1 VTADS
6 APVPSCRP
14 FARLRRLHALIAIVF
29 GVGGAG
35 MPSPGLAQGA
45 APVCLLPAAP
55 GGSVGPEPW
64 CSELVPVPEFRSARA
79 VLELRAEASPFGIA
93 VTREG
98 YPRQTLVITID
109 GLPDPASLGARAYV
123 AWVTDLALGQ
133 AVRLGVV
140 ANGRNVLGNVNQN
153 QFRILVSAEAGPEPA
168 VRDGRI
174 ILRGTSPSVRLLGH
188 RDVAAAGMPGI
199 GGNEG
204 PHAGHGAADGWPMP
218 PMDSSMAMM
227 PGMAGLRPDVSPFL
241 PGQGLDSAALP
252 LAQPRRLERLE
263 TGDTLRLEA
272 GLVRRKVGARTFVMY
287 AFNQQQ
293 PGPLIHVD
301 EGATIIVDFRNALDQ
316 PTSVHWHGVRLDN
329 RFDGAV
335 GVTQDAVQPGERFLY
350 EIRFPDAGLYWYHP
364 HVREDMQQDLGLYGN
379 MLVASNREDWLAPV
393 HREEVVTLDDFLVT
407 AEGLMPWGEEAPTHA
422 LMGRFGNVF
431 LLNGE
436 PAWSTEAT
444 TGEVV
449 RLWLTNVSST
459 RIFNVSMGDARLKLA
474 GADIGRYEREEYV
487 ESIVLAPAERAI
499 VDVHLERAGRIAITN
514 RVQAVNHMMG
524 TFADQVDTLGF
535 ITVRAGNVTPGP
547 AAAFDSLRT
556 NADVVREFDRVR
568 AALDRP
574 VDHEIELGMDTDR
587 LSGALL
593 STMLLGYAPPVDWND
608 GMPDMNWLMTAND
621 LAWTIREPESGRTNM
636 AIAWQFRVG
645 DLVRLRIRNPAT
657 AFHPMSHPIHIH
669 GQRFV
674 VLSRNGTGNTNF
686 VWKDT
691 AVIGVGETVDI
702 LLELSN
708 PGTWMVHCH
717 IAEHLGAGMMMVMRV
732 TA

>member
-1 VTADS
+1 LPQAASRPNFERLVTADS

-621 LAWTIREPESGRTNM
+621 LAWTIREPESGRTN
-636 AIAWQFRVG
+636 
-645 DLVRLRIRNPAT
+645 PAT
-657 AFHPMSHPIHIH
+657 AFHPLSHPIHIH

>member
-1 VTADS
+1 
-6 APVPSCRP
+6 
-14 FARLRRLHALIAIVF
+14 
-29 GVGGAG
+29 
-35 MPSPGLAQGA
+35 
-45 APVCLLPAAP
+45 
-55 GGSVGPEPW
+55 
-64 CSELVPVPEFRSARA
+64 
-79 VLELRAEASPFGIA
+79 
-93 VTREG
+93 
-98 YPRQTLVITID
+98 
-109 GLPDPASLGARAYV
+109 
-123 AWVTDLALGQ
+123 
-133 AVRLGVV
+133 
-140 ANGRNVLGNVNQN
+140 
-153 QFRILVSAEAGPEPA
+153 
-168 VRDGRI
+168 
-174 ILRGTSPSVRLLGH
+174 
-188 RDVAAAGMPGI
+188 
-199 GGNEG
+199 
-204 PHAGHGAADGWPMP
+204 
-218 PMDSSMAMM
+218 
-227 PGMAGLRPDVSPFL
+227 
-241 PGQGLDSAALP
+241 
-252 LAQPRRLERLE
+252 
-263 TGDTLRLEA
+263 
-272 GLVRRKVGARTFVMY
+272 
-287 AFNQQQ
+287 
-293 PGPLIHVD
+293 
-301 EGATIIVDFRNALDQ
+301 
-316 PTSVHWHGVRLDN
+316 
-329 RFDGAV
+329 
-335 GVTQDAVQPGERFLY
+335 
-350 EIRFPDAGLYWYHP
+350 
-364 HVREDMQQDLGLYGN
+364 
-379 MLVASNREDWLAPV
+379 
-393 HREEVVTLDDFLVT
+393 
-407 AEGLMPWGEEAPTHA
+407 
-422 LMGRFGNVF
+422 
-431 LLNGE
+431 
-436 PAWSTEAT
+436 
-444 TGEVV
+444 
-449 RLWLTNVSST
+449 
-459 RIFNVSMGDARLKLA
+459 
-474 GADIGRYEREEYV
+474 
-487 ESIVLAPAERAI
+487 
-499 VDVHLERAGRIAITN
+499 
-514 RVQAVNHMMG
+514 MG